1 MCEPRGQGRNG
12 LGLFHIKRL
21 SEPVKTN
28 PASLPSRRKS
38 CSFFNPS
45 HPAVGC
51 PVGEFLPSSLNS
63 IYTSATAWGAL
74 GTPSSR
80 EGVKVAGFVSFPALR
95 STSPSHIWLLWP
107 QILPLDVIT
116 AAQPVGLDS
125 PRFSFPLP
133 TAFPLAG
140 PSPEQCHRGD
150 CVTPGRAGS
159 VYN

>member
-1 MCEPRGQGRNG
+1 MNQSKQIQLHFPADGRVAPFLTLSTLPWVSRWGNS
-12 LGLFHIKRL
+12 FH
-21 SEPVKTN
+21 
-28 PASLPSRRKS
+28 
-38 CSFFNPS
+38 
-45 HPAVGC
+45 HP
-51 PVGEFLPSSLNS
+51 LNS
-63 IYTSATAWGAL
+63 IYTSATMPPAWGAL

-80 EGVKVAGFVSFPALR
+80 EGVKLAGFVSFPALR